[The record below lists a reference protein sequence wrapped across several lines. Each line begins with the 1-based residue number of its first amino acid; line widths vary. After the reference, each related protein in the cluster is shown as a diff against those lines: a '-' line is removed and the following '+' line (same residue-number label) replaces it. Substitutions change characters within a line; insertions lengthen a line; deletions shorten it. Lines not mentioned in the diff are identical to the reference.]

1 MRGLTPIVWGMD
13 DDAGEAPTLL
23 EGGGMVVVAPLALLD
38 DDADLL
44 PLDDAALLRPLMVGF
59 KVQVYLCASSL
70 RFIFVILM
78 SSSLS
83 RFINRQA

>member
-1 MRGLTPIVWGMD
+1 MPGGGGRPPGMRGLTPIVWGGMD

-23 EGGGMVVVAPLALLD
+23 EGGRIVVAPLVLLD
-38 DDADLL
+38 DDAALL

-70 RFIFVILM
+70 RFMVYL
-78 SSSLS
+78 
-83 RFINRQA
+83 